1 MLETC
6 LILGGTGRGAGA
18 LFNDAH
24 ANTPAGAIVLSIA
37 LRMIT
42 NTMNRRMFLMQ
53 GTAASALLTGARSLS
68 ADPLGLP
75 IGCQTYPVRKSI
87 GSDFAG
93 TMKGLHAAGFTQ
105 IELCSP
111 YGYSEFS
118 SLQRYKPQELRRMLN
133 DWGLGC
139 ISAHWG
145 SNELFQKP
153 DQSIA
158 YAKEFGMT
166 QMAIAALGPFEAK
179 TTQTVDDVKRYV
191 EPFNVFAEKAHAA
204 GIVALLHNE
213 GFVSE
218 HIDGKPVYDMMI
230 AELNPATTKLQF
242 QVSTLQQ
249 GYDAVTY
256 FNKYAGRYLSMHCQD
271 WVKDASTKSGFRQ
284 VPLGKGVVDWK
295 AVFTAA
301 KTGGVKNYFVELEED
316 PALMPLSVPFL
327 KSLNV

>member
-1 MLETC
+1 M
-6 LILGGTGRGAGA
+6 GGA
-18 LFNDAH
+18 
-24 ANTPAGAIVLSIA
+24 
-37 LRMIT
+37 
-42 NTMNRRMFLMQ
+42 
-53 GTAASALLTGARSLS
+53 AASVLLSGTRYLS

-87 GSDFAG
+87 RTNFAG
-93 TMKGLHAAGFTQ
+93 TMKGLRAAGFTQ

-111 YGYSEFS
+111 YGYEEFS
-118 SLQRYKPQELRRMLN
+118 SLQQYKPQELRRMLA

-139 ISAHWG
+139 ISAHW
-145 SNELFQKP
+145 SADELFQKA

-158 YAKEFGMT
+158 YATDFGMT
-166 QMAIAALGPFEAK
+166 QMAIAALGPWK
-179 TTQTVDDVKRYV
+179 PRTTETEDDVKRYV

-242 QVSTLQQ
+242 QVSSMQQ
-249 GYDAVTY
+249 GYDPVAY
-256 FNKYAGRYLSMHCQD
+256 FHKYPGRFLSMHCQD
-271 WVKDASTKSGFRQ
+271 WVKDPSTESGFRQ
-284 VPLGKGVVDWK
+284 VALGKGVVDWK

-301 KTGGVKNYFVELEED
+301 RIGGIKNYFVELEED
-316 PALMPLSVPFL
+316 PALMPPSVPYL

>member
-1 MLETC
+1 M
-6 LILGGTGRGAGA
+6 
-18 LFNDAH
+18 H
-24 ANTPAGAIVLSIA
+24 
-37 LRMIT
+37 
-42 NTMNRRMFLMQ
+42 TMNRRVFL
-53 GTAASALLTGARSLS
+53 TAGAAAALLGGNQFVL

-87 GSDFAG
+87 GTDFAG
-93 TMKGLHAAGFTQ
+93 TMKKLRAAGFTQ

-111 YGYSEFS
+111 YGYDDFS
-118 SLQRYKPQELRRMLN
+118 SLQKYKPQELRRLLE

-139 ISAHWG
+139 VSAHW
-145 SNELFQKP
+145 SADELFQRA

-166 QMAIAALGPFEAK
+166 QMAIAALGPWSPR
-179 TTQTVDDVKRYV
+179 TTETVDDVKRMV
-191 EPFNVFAEKAHAA
+191 EPFNAFAEKAHAA

-230 AELNPATTKLQF
+230 AALNPATTSLQF

-256 FNKYAGRYLSMHCQD
+256 FQKYPGRFLSMHCQD

-284 VPLGKGVVDWK
+284 VPIGKGVVDWK
-295 AVFTAA
+295 AVFAAA

-316 PALMPLSVPFL
+316 PSLMPASVPYL

>member
-1 MLETC
+1 
-6 LILGGTGRGAGA
+6 
-18 LFNDAH
+18 
-24 ANTPAGAIVLSIA
+24 
-37 LRMIT
+37 
-42 NTMNRRMFLMQ
+42 MNRRMFLK
-53 GTAASALLTGARSLS
+53 GAAAASALLSGTRYLF

-87 GSDFAG
+87 RTDFAS
-93 TMKGLHAAGFTQ
+93 TMKGLRAAGFTQ

-111 YGYSEFS
+111 YGYDDFS
-118 SLQRYKPQELRRMLN
+118 SLQKYKPQELRRMLE

-139 ISAHWG
+139 ISAHW
-145 SNELFQKP
+145 SANELFQRA

-166 QMAIAALGPFEAK
+166 QMAIAALGPWSPR
-179 TTQTVDDVKRYV
+179 TTETVDDVKRFV
-191 EPFNVFAEKAHAA
+191 EPFIAFAEKAHAA

-230 AELNPATTKLQF
+230 ADLDPATTKLQF

-256 FNKYAGRYLSMHCQD
+256 FEKYPGRFHSMHCQD
-271 WVKDASTKSGFRQ
+271 WVKDSSTKSGFRQ

-316 PALMPLSVPFL
+316 PTLMPLSVPYL

>member
-1 MLETC
+1 
-6 LILGGTGRGAGA
+6 
-18 LFNDAH
+18 
-24 ANTPAGAIVLSIA
+24 
-37 LRMIT
+37 
-42 NTMNRRMFLMQ
+42 MNRRMFLIG
-53 GTAASALLTGARSLS
+53 GTAASALLS
-68 ADPLGLP
+68 ATRYSFANPLDLP

-87 GSDFAG
+87 RTDFAG
-93 TMKGLHAAGFTQ
+93 TMKRLSAAGFTQ

-111 YGYSEFS
+111 YGYEEFS
-118 SLQRYKPQELRRMLN
+118 SLQKYKPQELRRMLE

-139 ISAHWG
+139 ISAHW
-145 SNELFQKP
+145 SADELFQKA
-153 DQSIA
+153 DESIA

-166 QMAIAALGPFEAK
+166 QMAIAALGPWK
-179 TTQTVDDVKRYV
+179 PRTTETEDDVKRYID
-191 EPFNVFAEKAHAA
+191 PFNAFSEKAHAA

-218 HIDGKPVYDMMI
+218 YIDGKPVYDMMI
-230 AELNPATTKLQF
+230 AALNPATTSLQF

-249 GYDAVTY
+249 GYNAVTY
-256 FNKYAGRYLSMHCQD
+256 FQKYPGRFLSMHCQD
-271 WVKDASTKSGFRQ
+271 WVKDSSSKSGFHQ

-316 PALMPLSVPFL
+316 PALMPQSVPFL

>member
-1 MLETC
+1 
-6 LILGGTGRGAGA
+6 
-18 LFNDAH
+18 
-24 ANTPAGAIVLSIA
+24 
-37 LRMIT
+37 
-42 NTMNRRMFLMQ
+42 MFLI
-53 GTAASALLTGARSLS
+53 GGAAGSALLTGTRSLT

-87 GSDFAG
+87 STDFAG
-93 TMKGLHAAGFTQ
+93 TMKGLRAAGFTQ

-111 YGYSEFS
+111 YGYADFS
-118 SLQRYKPQELRRMLN
+118 SLQQYKPQELRRMLN

-139 ISAHWG
+139 ISAHWAA
-145 SNELFQKP
+145 NELFQKA

-166 QMAIAALGPFEAK
+166 QMAIAALGPFRQTSPA
-179 TTQTVDDVKRYV
+179 TVDDVKRYV
-191 EPFNVFAEKAHAA
+191 EPFNAFAEKAHAA
-204 GIVALLHNE
+204 GIAALLHNE

-218 HIDGKPVYDMMI
+218 YIDGKPVYDMMI
-230 AELNPATTKLQF
+230 AELNPDTTKLQF

-249 GYDAVTY
+249 GYDPVTY
-256 FNKYAGRYLSMHCQD
+256 FRKYPGRFLSMHCQD
-271 WVKDASTKSGFRQ
+271 WVKDTSTKSGFRQ

-316 PALMPLSVPFL
+316 PALMPPSVPYL

>member
-1 MLETC
+1 MN
-6 LILGGTGRGAGA
+6 G
-18 LFNDAH
+18 
-24 ANTPAGAIVLSIA
+24 
-37 LRMIT
+37 LR
-42 NTMNRRMFLMQ
+42 
-53 GTAASALLTGARSLS
+53 
-68 ADPLGLP
+68 
-75 IGCQTYPVRKSI
+75 
-87 GSDFAG
+87 
-93 TMKGLHAAGFTQ
+93 AAGFTQ

-111 YGYSEFS
+111 YGYADFS

-139 ISAHWG
+139 ISAHWAPT
-145 SNELFQKP
+145 ELFQKT

-166 QMAIAALGPFEAK
+166 QMAIAALGPFNAK
-179 TTQTVDDVKRYV
+179 GTQTVDDVKRYV
-191 EPFNVFAEKAHAA
+191 EPFNAFAEKAHAA

-218 HIDGKPVYDMMI
+218 YIDGKPVYDMMI

-242 QVSTLQQ
+242 QVSSWQK
-249 GYDAVTY
+249 GYDPVTY
-256 FNKYAGRYLSMHCQD
+256 FHKYPGRFLSMHCQD
-271 WVKDASTKSGFRQ
+271 WVKDASTQSGFRE

-316 PALMPLSVPFL
+316 PALMPPSVPYLRSL
-327 KSLNV
+327 KV